1 MTDLYLSTISGKK
14 INLERPEVNEYDIW
28 DIAVGLSRQWRWNG
42 QMDCFFSV
50 AQHSELVS
58 QAPEV
63 YKNEGLAGLLHD
75 AEEAFIGDLP
85 RPAKKLCPDFVEL
98 GLKLQKSIME
108 YYGVYWPY
116 SKAVKEADDR
126 MLVTEHK
133 QLRKKTFLDFE
144 NFKDIKP
151 YDFIINPLSADAAAR
166 SFVRRFEELC

>member
-14 INLERPEVNEYDIW
+14 INLDRPEVNEYDIE
-28 DIAVGLSRQWRWNG
+28 DIAAGLSSQWRWNG

-50 AQHSELVS
+50 AQHSELIS
-58 QAPEV
+58 HAPEV
-63 YKNEGLAGLLHD
+63 YKYDALAGLLHD

-85 RPAKKLCPDFVEL
+85 RPAKKKCPDFVEL
-98 GLKLQKSIME
+98 GLALQKSIFE
-108 YYGVYWPY
+108 YYGLQWPY

-126 MLVTEHK
+126 MLVTEHM

-151 YDFIINPLSADAAAR
+151 YDFEIVPAR
-166 SFVRRFEELC
+166 NFIKRFEELC